1 MGTPRFR
8 RNCGA
13 LLPGS
18 PCLVAPLTSVPCTEG
33 CRNTVV
39 HSVADDAARWSGSAS
54 ECELRNA
61 GPCAQFSELENSTPG
76 VGATGVVLVSAAVCQ
91 CTVAHTQSKRG
102 YPQERE
108 CQRRFLGIWR
118 IRTKKPGECLPS
130 VRKQGLGELLV
141 GKRSCQVWVDDSER

>member
-61 GPCAQFSELENSTPG
+61 GPCAQFSELGNSTPG

-102 YPQERE
+102 LSPRK
-108 CQRRFLGIWR
+108 GMPTAVSWDMV

-130 VRKQGLGELLV
+130 IRKQGLGELL
-141 GKRSCQVWVDDSER
+141 